1 MNRKPKNKMQTKPKW
16 PHKYCVTYLDAGE
29 YHAWEAHKWICRA
42 GDADHAE
49 EKFIDSCME
58 SDGNYSMRI
67 ISIKRIRERGVA

>member
-1 MNRKPKNKMQTKPKW
+1 MQTKPKW
-16 PHKYCVTYLDAGE
+16 PHRYRITYREGDE
-29 YHAWEAHKWICRA
+29 THEWICRA

-67 ISIKRIRERGVA
+67 LSIKRIREMGVA

>member
-1 MNRKPKNKMQTKPKW
+1 MQTKPKYS
-16 PHKYCVTYLDAGE
+16 HLYRVTYLDAVE
-29 YHAWEAHKWICRA
+29 YHALEAHEWICRA

-67 ISIKRIRERGVA
+67 LSIKHIREGGAA